1 MKKNLREI
9 YKQTNERTHKTK
21 WLKSTSKIKSN
32 QLKWN
37 RNGYAY
43 RLVRPVLVSFS
54 FEHVP
59 LHYLPIGEK
68 RLKKSGGSKK
78 MLLLFQNFLDVCMC
92 VKHYGY
98 WVCLCMCVCVS
109 VSVCG
114 FFFHFFFCRLNC
126 LRFLLIF
133 TRNWNECV
141 CEYKHVCSR

>member
-1 MKKNLREI
+1 MERYLENPRNKKKIFVKFTN
-9 YKQTNERTHKTK
+9 KQTNERTHKTK
-21 WLKSTSKIKSN
+21 LLKSTSKIKSN
-32 QLKWN
+32 QIRWN

-98 WVCLCMCVCVS
+98 WVCLCMCVCK
-109 VSVCG
+109 CECMW
-114 FFFHFFFCRLNC
+114 FFLSFLFLSFELLAFFTY
-126 LRFLLIF
+126 I
-133 TRNWNECV
+133 
-141 CEYKHVCSR
+141 H